1 MKKIRVKNEMEEV
14 AVALP
19 MDLGEGSD
27 DDDLGGGDIK
37 MAGVAGEEDDE
48 DSEGSSFVLAFFPL
62 LSSLSLS
69 GSFTLLRLLSFF
81 VTSDSAD
88 GLLPPKQSTRISKPH
103 PIRTAEDQERN
114 QEMEMTRWMAEGNS
128 RKRRRPN

>member
-62 LSSLSLS
+62 LSSLSVLFIHPPS
-69 GSFTLLRLLSFF
+69 IFDLLCHIGGTAL
-81 VTSDSAD
+81 TDSS
-88 GLLPPKQSTRISKPH
+88 LR
-103 PIRTAEDQERN
+103 
-114 QEMEMTRWMAEGNS
+114 NS
-128 RKRRRPN
+128 RRRFPSLIRFGQRRIRRGIRRR